1 MTVKEAAQRL
11 KWSEAFIR
19 EAIEQG
25 AVDFGVCVRMPGSSR
40 RTFQISEKGVEA
52 WIDGKKTFTSQS
64 QFGATSD

>member
-11 KWSEAFIR
+11 EWSEAFIR
-19 EAIEQG
+19 EAIAQG
-25 AVDFGVCVRMPGSSR
+25 AVDFGVCVRMRGSSR